1 MIFKWYSWYLL
12 CSKFLTESENR
23 NFFSCSTIL
32 DKNVVTF
39 YQITTFLGYQI
50 YSFPPAPPSSMLSM
64 LVCCQNKVGWIANPM
79 KQHWTGGRGEWGNEY
94 SLPAGKS
101 LHMQKKCDIHL
112 SQLVLSKVVAF
123 IQSLMFWSL
132 LSWSDPLQPQAS
144 SWWT

>member
-1 MIFKWYSWYLL
+1 MIFKWYSWYSL

-39 YQITTFLGYQI
+39 YQITTFLGYQN
-50 YSFPPAPPSSMLSM
+50 YSFPPAPPSSMFQCWYVVKTKLDE
-64 LVCCQNKVGWIANPM
+64 LQTPWNNIE
-79 KQHWTGGRGEWGNEY
+79 QGGGGNEY

-101 LHMQKKCDIHL
+101 LHMQKMCDIHL

-123 IQSLMFWSL
+123 IQSLRFWSL
-132 LSWSDPLQPQAS
+132 LSWSDLLQPQAS

>member
-1 MIFKWYSWYLL
+1 MKKKTEEGTWYSNDIHDIHYVQNSWRRVRIGI
-12 CSKFLTESENR
+12 FLVALQSWTKMLWHFTKSPL
-23 NFFSCSTIL
+23 FHPL
-32 DKNVVTF
+32 
-39 YQITTFLGYQI
+39 
-50 YSFPPAPPSSMLSM
+50 PP
-64 LVCCQNKVGWIANPM
+64 VQCCQCWYVVKTKLDELQTPWNNIE
-79 KQHWTGGRGEWGNEY
+79 QGGGGNEY

-101 LHMQKKCDIHL
+101 LHMQKMCDIHL

>member
-1 MIFKWYSWYLL
+1 MKKKTEEGTWYSNDIHGIYYVQNSWRRVRIGI
-12 CSKFLTESENR
+12 FLVALQSWAKMLWHFTKSSL
-23 NFFSCSTIL
+23 FHPL
-32 DKNVVTF
+32 
-39 YQITTFLGYQI
+39 
-50 YSFPPAPPSSMLSM
+50 PP
-64 LVCCQNKVGWIANPM
+64 VQCCQAGWIANPM
-79 KQHWTGGRGEWGNEY
+79 KQHWTGGGGNEY

-101 LHMQKKCDIHL
+101 LHMQKMCDIHL